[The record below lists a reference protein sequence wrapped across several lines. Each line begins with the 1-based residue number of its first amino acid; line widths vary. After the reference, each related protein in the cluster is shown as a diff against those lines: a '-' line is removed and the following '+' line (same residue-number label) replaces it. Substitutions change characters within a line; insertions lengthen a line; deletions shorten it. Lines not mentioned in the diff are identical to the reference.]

1 MNRIKKKIY
10 AEVSW
15 SQFGF
20 RKEKGTRNAIFVMRM
35 LAERSIE
42 MQNLYVAFIDYEKA
56 FDRVKHHEIMKDLE
70 QIGVDKKDRRLLET
84 LYWEQIAAISI
95 DGDLSEWTNIKR
107 GVRQG
112 CVLSPDLF
120 SLYTELIMRKV
131 IEGKFKVNGHPISD
145 IRYADDTVLISDDE
159 QNLQEMLVSLKN
171 ESEVRGLT
179 INKKKTKLMVFSKNR
194 NIPTC
199 NIYLDNEKIKQ
210 IQEFEYLGSMITSD
224 VRCDKDIKR
233 RIAIA
238 KKKFMEKKSIFT
250 NSKISIETRK
260 RFLKC
265 YIWSVL
271 LYGSESWTISA
282 EMKKKLEAMEMW
294 CYRRM
299 LKVSWTEFVSNEKVL
314 AKVREERQILT
325 SITQRQL
332 KFFGHIVRENSLEKL
347 VMEGKI
353 DGSRSRGRQ
362 RKKYLDNLVA
372 AVGCLRKGELFHLTQ
387 DRERFK
393 CMVANVN

>member
-1 MNRIKKKIY
+1 
-10 AEVSW
+10 
-15 SQFGF
+15 
-20 RKEKGTRNAIFVMRM
+20 
-35 LAERSIE
+35 
-42 MQNLYVAFIDYEKA
+42 
-56 FDRVKHHEIMKDLE
+56 MKDLE
-70 QIGVDKKDRRLLET
+70 QIGVDQKDRRLLET
-84 LYWEQIAAISI
+84 LYWEQVAAVSI
-95 DGDLSEWTNIKR
+95 DGDLSEWINIKR

-131 IEGKFKVNGHPISD
+131 MEGKFKVNGHTISD

-159 QNLQEMLVSLKN
+159 QNLQEMIVSLKN
-171 ESEVRGLT
+171 ESEVRGLN
-179 INKKKTKLMVFSKNR
+179 INKQKTKLMVFSKSR
-194 NIPTC
+194 NVPTC

-210 IQEFEYLGSMITSD
+210 VQEFEYLGSIITSD
-224 VRCDKDIKR
+224 VKCDKDIKR

-238 KKKFMEKKSIFT
+238 KKKFIEKKSILT
-250 NSKISIETRK
+250 NSKVSIETRK

-282 EMKKKLEAMEMW
+282 EMKRKMEAMEMW

-299 LKVSWTEFVSNEKVL
+299 LKISWTEFVSNEKVL
-314 AKVREERQILT
+314 GQDKEEQQILV

-332 KFFGHIVRENSLEKL
+332 KFFGHIVRENNLERL
-347 VMEGKI
+347 VLEGKI

-362 RKKYLDNLVA
+362 KEVLRSPGGCGRMLVERRTLPS
-372 AVGCLRKGELFHLTQ
+372 GSRQKEIQMHGRQRHLTWHNKKKNLRVFTKTVYQ
-387 DRERFK
+387 VFPVLISLMKLLSLTGFILYLENLENRPFLQKVRE
-393 CMVANVN
+393 NLE